1 MALTKTV
8 TPDKIEVIGDY
19 KHINVRTA
27 TIIKEDGT
35 ELSRSFSRK
44 VLEPGSID
52 DSDNYTNTN
61 VSSEHADVKSIAN
74 AVWSTTVH
82 DAWKANL
89 IANKPS

>member
-8 TPDKIEVIGDY
+8 TPDKIEVIGDH

-52 DSDNYTNTN
+52 GSDNYTNTN
-61 VSSEHADVKSIAN
+61 VSSEHADVQSIAN
-74 AVWSTTVH
+74 AIWSTTVH
-82 DAWKANL
+82 DAWKAYL
-89 IANKPS
+89 IANKV

>member
-8 TPDKIEVIGDY
+8 TADKIEVIGDH

-61 VSSEHADVKSIAN
+61 VSSEHADVQSIAN
-74 AVWSTTVH
+74 AIWSTTVH
-82 DAWKANL
+82 DAWKAYL
-89 IANKPS
+89 IANKV